1 MPFSRRRKII
11 VALIVVPVVL
21 LGLLVAALLTPAVQT
36 TAARRALAGQ
46 GDVENVAVGLGGA
59 SLRGLRLEQ
68 AGIKV
73 HAPAFTADIPLL
85 DLARGHIDVRRLVA
99 HDLVVDYD
107 PVAAAAHAREQSA
120 ADPGETL
127 PPKPFAGLL
136 AALPLPRDLA
146 VNGVD
151 LAGVLRVGGPTPLA
165 VDFSLSG
172 GELAA
177 GRQGAFTLKIKLQ
190 PEASREL
197 AATVLLQPTLDAA
210 GQLSALA
217 ARIDALASGG
227 PLSQPA
233 SLRTEVTLAREG
245 DGETWGARL
254 SAAEKNLFE
263 LETRWSPGATEL
275 PGRWKIALTDAD
287 LAPFSPRP
295 VLPAIRLTG
304 EGELGVSEAQ
314 RIRLA
319 GALQI
324 LVDSLDK
331 LGLPALGAMQ
341 LDTRFDLAADA
352 NETRVRTFQ
361 LDVASGTEPVLSVA
375 ARQAFAF
382 ASASRKLTPVR
393 PADELVEVRL
403 HGLPAPWL
411 ALFAPELSLGGSVT
425 GAWSLR
431 PVGEGVALTTI
442 DPLVLPGVRY
452 GPREAPLVA
461 FDALRVEGLRVT
473 ASPAGLDVELPRLR
487 FQAGDQD
494 ILSLGLTAAQKPGA
508 PTTARLE
515 LRALLGALLD
525 QPALRGLARLGAG
538 KALLVLDIASGDTQ
552 KVSADLRLTGL
563 RALVAP
569 GAAPA
574 AELPEVTLL
583 AEVNRDAAGIITAKL
598 PLTVRQANPAR
609 VSDLE
614 LAVTATP
621 PSAANTDLQIAAT
634 LGSQNLH
641 VPDLQAFAGLAPA
654 PSAASAQASPVASA
668 TPAPVPSPAGPLWAG
683 TQGWLELSLARIV
696 YAPGLEV
703 TNTTGRLGLSRE
715 QATLEKLQTVLGTGG
730 RLQFAGLLRW
740 LEASRSYQLG
750 AEVGAVGLATGPLLK
765 ALNPAAGVPL
775 EGTFGLTA
783 TLEGAGLDPVSAA
796 TGAAATVKLTGRQ
809 GVLRALNLE
818 TNRYAK
824 LAGSKELGAIAG
836 LLGAVAGDN
845 ALGRRAQQV
854 AAANAFARTLS
865 NLAYE
870 ELNLHARRGAD
881 GAIAIDTLG
890 LSASE
895 LRLKGSGSLGNA
907 PGLSLINQ
915 PLSLR
920 FDFGAGG
927 ETARNLATL
936 GLLDAS
942 AAPAANGFLPL
953 VEPLVLDG
961 TLKAVGTSQL
971 TRLLNRALGL

>member
-1 MPFSRRRKII
+1 MPMTRRRKQLI
-11 VALIVVPVVL
+11 ALIVLPIVL

-36 TAARRALAGQ
+36 TAARRALSGQ
-46 GDVENVAVGLGGA
+46 GEVEKVSVGLGGA
-59 SLRGLRLEQ
+59 SLRGLHFEQ
-68 AGIKV
+68 AGLKV
-73 HAPAFTADIPLL
+73 HAPAFDADIPLL

-99 HDLVVDYD
+99 HDLVVEYD
-107 PVAAAAHAREQSA
+107 PAAAAAYAREQPA
-120 ADPGETL
+120 APDATL

-136 AALPLPRDLA
+136 SALSLPRDLA

-151 LAGVLRVGGPTPLA
+151 LAGVVRVGGPTPLA
-165 VDFSLSG
+165 VDFSLTG
-172 GELAA
+172 GEIAA
-177 GRQGAFTLKIKLQ
+177 GRQGAFALKIKFQ
-190 PEASREL
+190 PDASREL

-217 ARIDALASGG
+217 ARIDALLSGG
-227 PLSQPA
+227 PLRHPA
-233 SLRTEVTLAREG
+233 SLRTEVALARDG
-245 DGETWGARL
+245 AGETWGARL
-254 SAAEKNLFE
+254 STAEKNLFE
-263 LETRWSPGATEL
+263 LETRWAPGATEL
-275 PGRWKIALTDAD
+275 PGRWKIAVTDAD
-287 LAPFSPRP
+287 LAPFSPQP
-295 VLPAIRLTG
+295 ALPAIRLSG
-304 EGELGVSEAQ
+304 EGDLGVSDAH
-314 RIRLA
+314 RVRLA
-319 GALQI
+319 GALQ
-324 LVDSLDK
+324 LVVDSLDK

-341 LDTRFDLAADA
+341 LDTRFDLDA
-352 NETRVRTFQ
+352 GAQETRVRTFQ

-382 ASASRKLTPVR
+382 APASRKLTPVR
-393 PADELVEVRL
+393 PADELVEIRL

-411 ALFAPELSLGGSVT
+411 GLFAPQLSVRGAVS

-452 GPREAPLVA
+452 GPPDAPLVA
-461 FDALRVEGLRVT
+461 FDAIRVEGLRVT
-473 ASPAGLDVELPRLR
+473 ASPAGLDAALPGLR
-487 FQAGDQD
+487 FLAGDQD
-494 ILSLGLTAAQKPGA
+494 ILTLDITAAQKPGA
-508 PTTARLE
+508 PTTARVE

-525 QPALRGLARLGAG
+525 QPALRGLARLAAG

-574 AELPEVTLL
+574 ADLPEVTLL
-583 AEVNRDAAGIITAKL
+583 AEANRDAAGIVTAKL
-598 PLTVRQANPAR
+598 PLTVRQATPAR

-621 PSAANTDLQIAAT
+621 PSAANSDLQIAAR
-634 LGSQNLH
+634 LSSQNLH
-641 VPDLQAFAGLAPA
+641 VPDLQAFAVLAPA
-654 PSAASAQASPVASA
+654 PAAAPAKASPAASA
-668 TPAPVPSPAGPLWAG
+668 PAPSPAGPLWAG

-703 TNTTGRLGLSRE
+703 TNTTGRLGLSRD
-715 QATLEKLQTVLGTGG
+715 QATLEKLKTVLGTGG
-730 RLQFAGLLRW
+730 RLQFDGLLRW

-765 ALNPAAGVPL
+765 ALNPAAGVPV
-775 EGTFGLTA
+775 EGTFGLNA
-783 TLEGAGLDPVSAA
+783 TLEGAGADP
-796 TGAAATVKLTGRQ
+796 GAAAAGAAAEVKITGRQ
-809 GVLRALNLE
+809 GVIRALNLE

-824 LAGSKELGAIAG
+824 IAGSKELGAIAG

-865 NLAYE
+865 SLAYDE
-870 ELNLHARRGAD
+870 FTLHARRGAD
-881 GAIAIDTLG
+881 GAIAVDTLG

-907 PGLSLINQ
+907 PGQSFINQ

-920 FDFGAGG
+920 LDFRAGG

-942 AAPAANGFLPL
+942 AAPGANGFLPL

-971 TRLLNRALGL
+971 TRLLNRAFGL